1 MTATTGDVRMS
12 LLGIDVGTSGCKAA
26 AFAESG
32 ECLASASR
40 EYPTL
45 HPRPGWAELDSHEV
59 WHCLRDTIAE
69 VSGLVAGDPVQAL
82 CVSSMGEA
90 MTPVSKDRQILGPC
104 ILSSDVRG
112 VEYIE
117 ALARQISQEA
127 FFWINP
133 NIFGPQYS
141 LPKLLWWRE
150 YQPAVYA
157 QAHKFLLW
165 GDLVAFMLGC
175 DPVTSYSHANRT
187 LLFDIRKED
196 WSDPLLL
203 LTGIER
209 AKLPLPLPSGTV
221 AGTVS
226 EQVARELNLPKDVL
240 VVVGGHDQCCGSL
253 GAGVY
258 QAGKAV
264 CGIGTFECIT
274 PTYDHLPDAAAML
287 RHGFNIEHHILRGL
301 FVSFM
306 YNQGGTLVR
315 WFRDTFAS
323 ADRKLLPAGAD
334 IYDALAREMPPEPTR
349 LFTLPY
355 FEITGPPG
363 FVADASGVLVGLKT
377 STTRGEILKSIM
389 ESVTFYFAESLQA
402 LNELGVN
409 PSEFVATGGGAKS
422 DQWLQLKADIFGVP
436 FVRPRVT
443 EASVLGAAM
452 LAGIAAGVFRHPA
465 EAVGRF
471 VKADRVFEP
480 DPIRY
485 RIYQQK
491 LEAYRELFP
500 LLQDFLARL
509 ERSEQERSLR
519 NADF

>member
-1 MTATTGDVRMS
+1 MS

-26 AFAESG
+26 AFSESG
-32 ECLASASR
+32 EPLASAYR

-45 HPRPGWAELDSHEV
+45 HPRPGWAELESLQV
-59 WHCLRDTIAE
+59 WTCVQHTVTE
-69 VSGLVAGDPVQAL
+69 VSGRVARNPVRAL

-90 MTPVSKDRQILGPC
+90 MTPVSKDRQILGRC
-104 ILSSDVRG
+104 ILSSDTRG
-112 VEYIE
+112 GEYVE
-117 ALARQISQEA
+117 ALAGQIPQEA
-127 FFWINP
+127 FFRINP

-141 LPKLLWWRE
+141 LPKLLWLRE
-150 YQPAVYA
+150 FQPALYA

-175 DPVTSYSHANRT
+175 DPATSYSHANRT
-187 LLFDIRKED
+187 LLFDIRQED

-226 EQVARELNLPKDVL
+226 DRVARDLNLPKDVA
-240 VVVGGHDQCCGSL
+240 VVVGGHDQCCSSL

-287 RHGFNIEHHILRGL
+287 RHGLNIEHHVLPGL
-301 FVSFM
+301 FVSFI
-306 YNQGGTLVR
+306 YNQGGSLVR
-315 WFRDTFAS
+315 WFRDTFAR
-323 ADRKLLPAGAD
+323 ADLKLLPAGED
-334 IYDALAREMPPEPTR
+334 IYEALAREMPPEPTR

-363 FVADASGVLVGLKT
+363 FIADASGVLVGLRT

-389 ESVTFYFAESLQA
+389 ESVTFYFAETLHA

-422 DQWLQLKADIFGVP
+422 DQWLQIKADIFGVP

-443 EASVLGAAM
+443 EASALGAAI
-452 LAGIAAGVFRHPA
+452 LAAIATGVFRDPG
-465 EAVGRF
+465 EAVSQF
-471 VKADRVFEP
+471 VKVDRVFEP
-480 DPIRY
+480 DPIRH

-500 LLQDFLARL
+500 LLKDFLARL
-509 ERSEQERSLR
+509 EARGRS
-519 NADF
+519 

>member
-1 MTATTGDVRMS
+1 MS
-12 LLGIDVGTSGCKAA
+12 LLGIDVGTSGCKVA
-26 AFAESG
+26 AFSESG
-32 ECLASASR
+32 ECLASAYR

-45 HPRPGWAELDSHEV
+45 HPLPDRAELDSREV
-59 WHCLRDTIAE
+59 WNCVKSTIAE
-69 VSGLVAGDPVQAL
+69 VSGQVAHDPVWAL

-90 MTPVSKDRQILGPC
+90 MTPVSENRQILGSC
-104 ILSSDVRG
+104 VLSSDTRG
-112 VEYIE
+112 VEYVE
-117 ALARQISQEA
+117 GLSRRISQEA
-127 FFWINP
+127 FFQINP
-133 NIFGPQYS
+133 NIIGPQYS
-141 LPKLLWWRE
+141 LPKLLWLRE
-150 YQPAVYA
+150 HQPSLYA

-165 GDLVAFMLGC
+165 GDLVGFMLGC

-209 AKLPLPLPSGTV
+209 AQLPLPQPSGTV
-221 AGTVS
+221 AGTVC
-226 EQVARELNLPKDVL
+226 EKAARQLNLPKNVT
-240 VVVGGHDQCCGSL
+240 VVVGGHDQCCASL

-274 PTYDHLPDAAAML
+274 PTYNRLPDPVAML
-287 RHGFNIEHHILRGL
+287 RRGLNIEHHVLPGL
-301 FVSFM
+301 FVSFV

-315 WFRDTFAS
+315 WFRDTFAR
-323 ADRKLLPAGAD
+323 ADRKMLPASED
-334 IYDALAREMPPEPTR
+334 IYDALAREIPPEPTR
-349 LFTLPY
+349 LLTLPY

-363 FVADASGVLVGLKT
+363 FIADASGVLVGLKT

-389 ESVTFYFAESLQA
+389 ESVTFYFAESLQS
-402 LNELGVN
+402 LNEIGVN

-452 LAGIAAGVFRHPA
+452 LAGIAAGAFRHPA
-465 EAVGRF
+465 EAVGQL
-471 VKADRVFEP
+471 VTTDRVFEP
-480 DPIRY
+480 SPIRH
-485 RIYQQK
+485 RIYQEK
-491 LEAYRELFP
+491 LQAYRELFP
-500 LLQDFLARL
+500 LLKDFLARL
-509 ERSEQERSLR
+509 EKSEQKRSQHQ
-519 NADF
+519 

>member
-1 MTATTGDVRMS
+1 MS

-26 AFAESG
+26 AFSERG
-32 ECLASASR
+32 ECLATAYR
-40 EYPTL
+40 EYATL
-45 HPRPGWAELDSHEV
+45 HPRPGWAELDSREV
-59 WHCLRDTIAE
+59 WNCLGDTIAE
-69 VSGLVAGDPVQAL
+69 VSGLVTHDPVRAL

-90 MTPVSKDRQILGPC
+90 MTPVSRGRQILGPC
-104 ILSSDVRG
+104 ILSSDTRG
-112 VEYIE
+112 VEYVE
-117 ALARQISQEA
+117 ALARQIPQEA
-127 FFWINP
+127 FFRINP

-141 LPKLLWWRE
+141 LPKLLWLRE
-150 YQPAVYA
+150 LQPGLFA
-157 QAHKFLLW
+157 QAYKFLLW

-196 WSDPLLL
+196 WSEPLLL

-209 AKLPLPLPSGTV
+209 AQLPLPLPSGTV
-221 AGTVS
+221 AGTVC
-226 EQVARELNLPKDVL
+226 ERVARELNLPKGVM
-240 VVVGGHDQCCGSL
+240 VVVGGHDQCCSSL

-287 RHGFNIEHHILRGL
+287 RHGLNIEHHVLPGL
-301 FVSFM
+301 FVSFI

-315 WFRDTFAS
+315 WFRDTFAR
-323 ADRKLLPAGAD
+323 ADRKLLPAAAD
-334 IYDALAREMPPEPTR
+334 IYEALAREMPPEPTR

-355 FEITGPPG
+355 FEITGPPR
-363 FVADASGVLVGLKT
+363 FIADASGVIVGLKT

-402 LNELGVN
+402 LSELGVN

-443 EASVLGAAM
+443 EAGVLGAAM
-452 LAGIAAGVFRHPA
+452 LAGIAAGVFRRPA
-465 EAVGRF
+465 EAVGQF

-480 DPIRY
+480 DPSRH

-491 LEAYRELFP
+491 LEAYGELFP
-500 LLQDFLARL
+500 LLEDFLARL
-509 ERSEQERSLR
+509 EKSEVEFTGCSPGECNTRKTFSR
-519 NADF
+519 

>member
-1 MTATTGDVRMS
+1 MS

-26 AFAESG
+26 AFSESG
-32 ECLASASR
+32 ECLASAYR
-40 EYPTL
+40 EYATL
-45 HPRPGWAELDSHEV
+45 HPCPGWAELDSRAV
-59 WHCLRDTIAE
+59 WNSVQETIAE
-69 VSGLVAGDPVQAL
+69 VSGLLSRDPVRAL

-90 MTPVSKDRQILGPC
+90 MTPVSADRQILGHC
-104 ILSSDVRG
+104 ILSSDTRG
-112 VEYIE
+112 VEYVE
-117 ALARQISQEA
+117 ALTRHMPQEA
-127 FFWINP
+127 FFRINP
-133 NIFGPQYS
+133 NILGPQYS
-141 LPKLLWWRE
+141 LPKLLWLRE
-150 YQPAVYA
+150 SQPALYM

-187 LLFDIRKED
+187 LLFDIRQED

-203 LTGIER
+203 WTGIER
-209 AKLPLPLPSGTV
+209 AKLPIARPSGSV
-221 AGTVS
+221 VGTVG
-226 EQVARELNLPKDVL
+226 ERAAQELNLPGAVL
-240 VVVGGHDQCCGSL
+240 VVVGGHDQCCNSL

-264 CGIGTFECIT
+264 CGMGTFECIT

-287 RHGFNIEHHILRGL
+287 RHGLNIEHHVLPGL
-301 FVSFM
+301 FVSFI

-315 WFRDTFAS
+315 WFRDTFAR
-323 ADRKLLPAGAD
+323 ADRKLLPGGED

-363 FVADASGVLVGLKT
+363 FVADASGVIVGLKT
-377 STTRGEILKSIM
+377 TTTRGEILKSIM
-389 ESVTFYFAESLQA
+389 ESVTFYFAESLHA

-443 EASVLGAAM
+443 EASVLGAAV

-465 EAVGRF
+465 EGVSQF

-480 DPIRY
+480 DPIRH

-500 LLQDFLARL
+500 LLKDFLGRL
-509 ERSEQERSLR
+509 EKL
-519 NADF
+519 